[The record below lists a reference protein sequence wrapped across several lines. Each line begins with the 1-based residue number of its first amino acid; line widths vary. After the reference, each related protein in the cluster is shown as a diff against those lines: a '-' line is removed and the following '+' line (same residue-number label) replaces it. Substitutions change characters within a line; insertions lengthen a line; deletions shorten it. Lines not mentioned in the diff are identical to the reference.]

1 MYTNRF
7 EYDRLPEYLRTASM
21 QVRKDYIRAELL
33 KIYPKYASQA
43 SEFRVFDEIAF
54 REKYNLSQT
63 LPLTLTR
70 LTTSIPYIT
79 VNSED
84 FRYNDGTTTRQIQSL
99 NFFTLTQANL
109 NSLLEQIRYDFSKYQ
124 LMRWNLPDGTHEWRL
139 GFNMIVR

>member
-7 EYDRLPEYLRTASM
+7 EYGALPEHLRTASM
-21 QVRKDYIRAELL
+21 QARKDYIRAELL
-33 KIYPKYASQA
+33 KLYPKYESRT

-63 LPLTLTR
+63 LPLTLAR
-70 LTTSIPYIT
+70 LTASIPYIE
-79 VNSED
+79 VSGED
-84 FRYNDGTTTRQIQSL
+84 FRYNDQGTTRQIQSL

-109 NSLLEQIRYDFSKYQ
+109 NSLLQQIRYDFSDYQ

-139 GFNMIVR
+139 GLNMVVR